1 MKIGYSLLLSE
12 YINANSINYSDCINF
27 QIVCPSCKEPI
38 FKVVRDSNGKKLH
51 YLSHFEKD
59 KSYTENCELRVS
71 EISVNHINSKNIES
85 RNQRLKFF
93 LNVFKNTIYNTEY
106 SNSKIAKKQIDKVKN
121 TKSLDK
127 YRQHLYEHSK
137 KIYSQNN
144 KNDLLEHFEF
154 YVNEIKE
161 LVGEFY
167 KTSFSIEQQ
176 KKIALDIWY
185 HLLSPKAKENYY
197 FLLNHSYLVLISRIE
212 KASKDRTLFD
222 WEIYLH
228 NTMNEITISSKD
240 RGNELI
246 SSLGLYKIPQE
257 TDWSADNLYDKMSA
271 EISFEMLG
279 CLLRLPY
286 FEILKRAIKKNK
298 KTN

>member
-12 YINANSINYSDCINF
+12 YINANSIDYNDCINF

-38 FKVVRDSNGKKLH
+38 FKVVRDSNEKKLH

-85 RNQRLKFF
+85 HNQRLKFF

-137 KIYSQNN
+137 KIYSPNN

-185 HLLSPKAKENYY
+185 HILSPKAKENYY

-212 KASKDRTLFD
+212 KASKDRKLFD

-228 NTMNEITISSKD
+228 NTMNEITISPKD

-271 EISFEMLG
+271 EISFEMFG

-286 FEILKRAIKKNK
+286 FEILKRAIKKTK